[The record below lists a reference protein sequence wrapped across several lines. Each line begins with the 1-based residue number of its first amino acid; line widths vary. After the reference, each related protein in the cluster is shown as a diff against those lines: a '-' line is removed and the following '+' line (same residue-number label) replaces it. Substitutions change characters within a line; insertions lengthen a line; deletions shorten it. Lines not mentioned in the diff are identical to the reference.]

1 MARKLTIGDK
11 PPLTG
16 HKVSHS
22 NRKTKRKWMSNVQ
35 KKSMFSV
42 ALGRFINTTLS
53 TRVIRTIDLAGGLD
67 NYLLATDAA
76 ALSAPMRRLQEVIRT
91 QVARK
96 AA

>member
-1 MARKLTIGDK
+1 MARKLTLGDK

-42 ALGRFINTTLS
+42 VLGRFINTTIS
-53 TRVIRTIDLAGGLD
+53 TRFIRTIDRAGGLD
-67 NYLLATDAA
+67 NYLLTTAA
-76 ALSAPMRRLQEVIRT
+76 ETLPIPMRRLQEVVRR

>member
-42 ALGRFINTTLS
+42 ALGRFINTTVS
-53 TRVIRTIDLAGGLD
+53 TRIIRTIDRAGGLD
-67 NYLLATDAA
+67 NFLLTTAA
-76 ALSAPMRRLQEVIRT
+76 EELSAPMRRLQDVIRK

-96 AA
+96 VA